1 MKKKLLS
8 LLLVLSMML
17 GMVAVMPITIGAADL
32 QQDGGVYLIY
42 TEDDWDTFAA
52 MSDKNGTFKLMAD
65 LDFTGRSVSQVKNFT
80 GTFDGNG
87 KTISGITMH
96 TSGEA
101 GMFECSG
108 GVKTVKNFV
117 LTNSSFSGVQW
128 VGAIFCDTVA
138 NTTIEN
144 VYITDTV
151 SVHAAGKNS
160 TVTAYVG
167 GFVGG
172 CASTSTT
179 LTIKNCVFAGTVTS
193 GGQYTGGFVGSG
205 NSTSGKIHC
214 IQIDNCLMMGNVSTA
229 ATKSTR
235 TSGFVGYNY
244 QKDDATL
251 QNSITNSIFAGTVTN
266 AYSTFAD
273 EGNLTVTNCYATK
286 CENGVYWC
294 DDYNGGDKKTLAD
307 ANVTEVKTVKLIGE
321 VSSDI
326 MSNLPG
332 WTAREDDIIVP
343 TGVAGFNLPQSKYYG
358 ANAWDGSAADGFAS
372 GSGTSADPYL
382 ITNESEWEFFAQS
395 CYNGTTYSGKYIKLM
410 NNLTFNKGDASAW
423 ASAAPAN
430 SVTPAGQ
437 DGDATNPFSG
447 NFDGNG
453 KTISGVYMKVSTHWG
468 GGLFGCTKNA
478 TISNFKLTN
487 SAFVFEAKGWSA
499 AVAGENY
506 NKLTVS
512 NVYVDASVYVTA
524 SGCGAIGG
532 VVGGLEADSDV
543 TVDNCVFAGTIAG
556 STGETGGIIGSGNS
570 NKLNVTNC
578 LFIGSV
584 SGKTNVAGIVGGTG
598 ASGSI
603 IENCISVGT
612 AANAI
617 AAKCTDQTTVYIKN
631 CWYMGEKAHLTGSS
645 TKPATENLVKLDS
658 IKAVVGTDATVSI
671 EGWTKR
677 DGDVMV
683 PNGVASF
690 DLPQWYV
697 APVLRGEG
705 TSANPYLIADA
716 NDWLTFADMAKEKDF
731 AGQYVVLESDID
743 FKNVTVAPVEGF
755 AGTFDGK
762 FYTIK
767 NLTMSGSGDIGLFC
781 SLGDNATVKNFV
793 IKSSSYT
800 VKNGNW
806 IGAVACCTNGKNVT
820 ISGIYVD
827 RDVTINAGKKDG
839 NSIAGGI
846 LGGVYG
852 TNSAVVTVDN
862 CAFAGTITATGDNV
876 GGIVGSAEK
885 DLEINKDNTLIVTN
899 CMNMGTVV
907 SDNNLVAGIAVGQTA
922 TIENCVN
929 IGKVAGAKYV
939 GGIYAG
945 NPKSDITVTN
955 CYSYGSIEG
964 HNTAGGGTITVTDCV
979 ATSSLGAM
987 VGNSATVP
995 ATFAKRAGDFAVPA
1009 ALNAYIPTLLTMQ
1022 MYNGAAVRFDNPT
1035 GIRFTAILSAE
1046 YLNSLKGDKEATFGI
1061 IIAPTD
1067 YVEEADAFTVD
1078 ALDALDYEYAY
1089 VTIPAELIYSGGE
1102 DMGYYEFRGT
1112 LGGIHDYNYD
1122 REFSA
1127 IAYVEVDGEYYYSAY
1142 NAEDNSRSIA
1152 YVAQKAYEDTN
1163 YEKTSAY
1170 PNEIADQAGVYSPY
1184 TAAQRE
1190 ILLAFF
1196 GKSDAL
1202 DLHFLSYNIRNVEGG
1217 YDNYSFQDDYKV
1229 HYEYTDREK
1238 YVIDYLVNYG
1248 ADIIG
1253 LQEVSW
1259 KKAVSANSQLDWFD
1273 TLGDEDTVAGLTAA
1287 GYTCVKGADIYAAGY
1302 SPRKTMYNP
1311 IYFKTDTFNLIAS
1324 GDKWFS
1330 STPDV
1335 PSTIDGANTYKNLH
1349 YVVLEHKET
1358 GVRFVYVNLHLI
1370 VQGDNNFVH
1379 NGDGED
1385 TEFKVQQLQVI
1396 YLRSILQDLQ
1406 DQYDLPMF
1414 VGGDFNNTYNTISDW
1429 FKKSVVGENEWD
1441 ISNGTPEETVKLSIA
1456 RDQAVSKTPS
1466 LRSCPQGEA
1475 FDVKAVNGN
1484 AIDLW
1489 FTSNLGDSV
1498 VHVYQIIDNMTTT
1511 STGEKYP
1518 SDHLPA
1524 KLYVTLYID

>member
-17 GMVAVMPITIGAADL
+17 GMVAVMPITIGAADTITITS
-32 QQDGGVYLIY
+32 V
-42 TEDDWDTFAA
+42 DDWMDMLSGKTATN
-52 MSDKNGTFKLMAD
+52 KNIVVTAD
-65 LDFTGRSVSQVKNFT
+65 VLDFAGKTVVPVKDFS
-80 GTFDGNG
+80 GTFDGQGVVIKNL
-87 KTISGITMH
+87 TIIGDSSTGN
-96 TSGEA
+96 EA
-101 GMFECSG
+101 GLFNCCAGAS
-108 GVKTVKNFV
+108 TFKNFV
-117 LTNSSFSGVQW
+117 MTDSTIQGTQW
-128 VGAIFCDTVA
+128 VGAVACCTSGNTVAENIYISDTV
-138 NTTIEN
+138 
-144 VYITDTV
+144 TV
-151 SVHAAGKNS
+151 KAGAKDSNSYAGGLFGGYAGSVTECRIS
-160 TVTAYVG
+160 D
-167 GFVGG
+167 
-172 CASTSTT
+172 
-179 LTIKNCVFAGTVTS
+179 CVFAGTVTS
-193 GGQYTGGFVGSG
+193 E
-205 NSTSGKIHC
+205 GK
-214 IQIDNCLMMGNVSTA
+214 
-229 ATKSTR
+229 
-235 TSGFVGYNY
+235 
-244 QKDDATL
+244 
-251 QNSITNSIFAGTVTN
+251 
-266 AYSTFAD
+266 
-273 EGNLTVTNCYATK
+273 
-286 CENGVYWC
+286 
-294 DDYNGGDKKTLAD
+294 YNGGLVGAMHNCPSLIIENSMVLGKVTNTIDNSCGFIGNANKKTVTMTNCIYAGGAED
-307 ANVTEVKTVKLIGE
+307 VYYYNRPFFYSATTAN
-321 VSSDI
+321 
-326 MSNLPG
+326 MSNCYTIAANSNGKVYNDTVHGGDSGVTLLDSIKPIYG
-332 WTAREDDIIVP
+332 YPTIDIEGYTVRNLDVIVP
-343 TGVAGFNLPQSKYYG
+343 DGVAGFDLPNTRYYDTIV
-358 ANAWDGSAADGFAS
+358 WDGEAADGFGGGS
-372 GSGTSADPYL
+372 GSAADPYL

-410 NNLTFNKGDASAW
+410 ANLVFNKGDASTW
-423 ASAAPAN
+423 AASSPAN

-437 DGDATNPFSG
+437 DGDVTNPFSG

-543 TVDNCVFAGTIAG
+543 TVDNCVFAGTITG

-570 NKLNVTNC
+570 NKLHVTNC

-584 SGKTNVAGIVGGTG
+584 SGATNVSGIVGGTG
-598 ASGSI
+598 ASGSS

-612 AANAI
+612 ATNAI
-617 AAKCTDQTTVYIKN
+617 AAKCKDQTTVYIKN
-631 CWYMGEKAHLTGSS
+631 CWYMGEKAHLTGSKE
-645 TKPATENLVKLDS
+645 KPATENLVKLDS
-658 IKAVVGTDATVSI
+658 LKEVIGASASVTI

-697 APVLRGEG
+697 APVLSGEG
-705 TSANPYLIADA
+705 TSTTPYLIADA
-716 NDWLTFADMAKEKDF
+716 SEWLTFVDMAKEKDF

-781 SLGDNATVKNFV
+781 SLGNNATVKNFV

-899 CMNMGTVV
+899 CMNMGSVT
-907 SDNNLVAGIAVGQTA
+907 SSTNLVAGIAVGQTA

-1009 ALNAYIPTLLTMQ
+1009 ALDAYIPTLLTMQ

-1184 TAAQRE
+1184 TSAQRE

-1217 YDNYSFQDDYKV
+1217 YDNFSFQEDYKV

-1238 YVIDYLVNYG
+1238 YVINYLVNYG

-1287 GYTCVKGADIYAAGY
+1287 GYTCVKGADIYAEGY

-1324 GDKWFS
+1324 GDKWLS

-1379 NGDGED
+1379 NGNGED

-1414 VGGDFNNTYNTISDW
+1414 VGGDFNNTYNTINDW